1 MYQPIDAGTCSS
13 KVKATIAPSGRSE
26 LCPGGGFYLVNTK
39 RKTSD
44 KDEPVVTVENGEF
57 AVVNYTIQ
65 DFPQYKPMWETD
77 APVKFMMRAVLAVFI
92 VCVTAPV
99 NALHDSPFGEN
110 GLASTLSG
118 RGLELASLQKT
129 VP

>member
-1 MYQPIDAGTCSS
+1 MVNY
-13 KVKATIAPSGRSE
+13 GRSE
-26 LCPGGGFYLVNTK
+26 LCPGGGFYLVNTNVK
-39 RKTSD
+39 FSD

-57 AVVNYTIQ
+57 AVNAFTIQ

-77 APVKFMMRAVLAVFI
+77 APGLDMMRAVLAVFI

-99 NALHDSPFGEN
+99 HSQHDSPFGEN

-118 RGLELASLQKT
+118 SLLSLASLQKT